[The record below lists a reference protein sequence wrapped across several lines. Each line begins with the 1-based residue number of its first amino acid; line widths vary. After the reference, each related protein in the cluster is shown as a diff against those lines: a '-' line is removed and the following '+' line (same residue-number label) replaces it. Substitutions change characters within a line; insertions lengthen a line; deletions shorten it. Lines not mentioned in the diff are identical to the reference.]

1 MTSIVPVVGLG
12 VDGYGVPSFPPWA
25 NAKRAGSRI
34 ESAVDQLGIHSDERE
49 CGWRASLRFRQ
60 MRAFA
65 LQFPI
70 ERVPEYAAR
79 FPSADDD
86 DALAIGRA
94 ARKRGHY
101 TLEEFRNVC
110 RWKTPRSA
118 PLVARNNAEDVIAST
133 AVALSATTSERERID
148 ALRSLHGVGWP
159 TASVL
164 LHLAYPD
171 RYPILDK
178 RVVDA
183 LGVRAP
189 STYSFRFWEA
199 FLSAWR
205 ELAEQAGV
213 DGRTFDQALWQW
225 SKEQDVLVY

>member
-1 MTSIVPVVGLG
+1 M
-12 VDGYGVPSFPPWA
+12 W
-25 NAKRAGSRI
+25 
-34 ESAVDQLGIHSDERE
+34 
-49 CGWRASLRFRQ
+49 
-60 MRAFA
+60 AFA

-79 FPSADDD
+79 FHSGDDN
-86 DALAIGRA
+86 DALTMGRN
-94 ARKRGHY
+94 ARERGHY
-101 TLEEFRNVC
+101 TPEEFRRVC

-118 PLVARNNAEDVIAST
+118 PLVAQNSAESVQALTRI
-133 AVALSATTSERERID
+133 ALSETSNERDRIA
-148 ALRSLHGVGWP
+148 ALRSLRGVGWP

-178 RVVDA
+178 RVVHA

-199 FLSAWR
+199 FIGAWR
-205 ELAEQAGV
+205 QLAKQAGV

-225 SKEQDVLVY
+225 SKEQDVLLY

>member
-1 MTSIVPVVGLG
+1 
-12 VDGYGVPSFPPWA
+12 
-25 NAKRAGSRI
+25 
-34 ESAVDQLGIHSDERE
+34 
-49 CGWRASLRFRQ
+49 

-79 FPSADDD
+79 FPAEDDGA
-86 DALAIGRA
+86 ALAIGRN
-94 ARKRGHY
+94 ARKRSHY
-101 TLEEFRNVC
+101 TLEEFRKVC

-118 PLVARNNAEDVIAST
+118 PLVARNTAEAVAALT
-133 AVALSATTSERERID
+133 GVALSETSSERERID
-148 ALRSLHGVGWP
+148 ALRSLRGVGWP

-178 RVVDA
+178 RVVHA

-199 FLSAWR
+199 LVSAWR

-225 SKEQDVLVY
+225 SKEQDVLLY